1 MAYLVHQVCQLT
13 FRNKLKTQ
21 KACTKGNGISFADN
35 CLNQK
40 FWTIETR
47 QFNNSYRNAH
57 I

>member
-47 QFNNSYRNAH
+47 QMFV
-57 I
+57 